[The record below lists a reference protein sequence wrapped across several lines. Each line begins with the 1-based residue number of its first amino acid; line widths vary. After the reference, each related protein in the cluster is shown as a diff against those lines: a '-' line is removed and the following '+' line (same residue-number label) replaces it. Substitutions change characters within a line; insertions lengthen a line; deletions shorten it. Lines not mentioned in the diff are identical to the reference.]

1 MSIQRAPI
9 RRGFDVRAKVTPPK
23 PVVLEKKPR
32 RPEIRPIEYGLAY
45 LYDWGDVT
53 PDVDLAEPE
62 DQDQA
67 MARVPMLSRHAEG
80 PLFEGAIPVQIVIAK
95 PSGLLSSGS
104 SGLVW
109 VVTADFP
116 DVKVWLSTDKG
127 VTFELK
133 ETEVGVN
140 GRLDVDASGRPW
152 WSVTDD
158 SGDIETRLY
167 RSDDIGETWT
177 LIETF
182 ADYGARGTASRGV
195 ACHPTDENTVAIGA
209 LVEQPSDTC
218 KAYFTTDGST
228 FSEITLPAQEGVVD
242 GALVFFTRDGSLI
255 IGMQYIDASVFE
267 SHLIMMRAESPY
279 TSFATTDITPDSV
292 EIRASGPE
300 FTQARNGD
308 IYAVTTMLDQSAT
321 SHRSEDFYPFGQDGQ
336 VSEDGYSYGVSDST
350 ITRESPG
357 IYAFKSVDDG
367 ETWEEIETPFHVP
380 DDAWPDF
387 ETELPWNE
395 YVPGEVA
402 GIQHHKGRLFVFFRA
417 EAPLSEQTDRM
428 KIDIVIGTGAGA
440 DFAEPFTFT
449 VGDRTYEVS
458 DGPSWSPGTP
468 VTHPPT
474 GLTGTL
480 IGNVPERGYTEW
492 WSIFSST
499 APVSELTTFSANNDT
514 FFLQNDNA
522 QGDPN
527 VYNGR
532 AVGFANTWGSPV
544 RVDAVRPLSQSFIA
558 QSLLIGRNEYAGD
571 VGTHEQGYLWT
582 YDGSEWTDKQE
593 NIEDGISV
601 LQAVAQW
608 GAVSI

>member
-1 MSIQRAPI
+1 
-9 RRGFDVRAKVTPPK
+9 
-23 PVVLEKKPR
+23 
-32 RPEIRPIEYGLAY
+32 
-45 LYDWGDVT
+45 
-53 PDVDLAEPE
+53 
-62 DQDQA
+62 
-67 MARVPMLSRHAEG
+67 
-80 PLFEGAIPVQIVIAK
+80 
-95 PSGLLSSGS
+95 
-104 SGLVW
+104 
-109 VVTADFP
+109 
-116 DVKVWLSTDKG
+116 
-127 VTFELK
+127 
-133 ETEVGVN
+133 
-140 GRLDVDASGRPW
+140 
-152 WSVTDD
+152 
-158 SGDIETRLY
+158 
-167 RSDDIGETWT
+167 
-177 LIETF
+177 
-182 ADYGARGTASRGV
+182 
-195 ACHPTDENTVAIGA
+195 
-209 LVEQPSDTC
+209 
-218 KAYFTTDGST
+218 
-228 FSEITLPAQEGVVD
+228 
-242 GALVFFTRDGSLI
+242 
-255 IGMQYIDASVFE
+255 
-267 SHLIMMRAESPY
+267 
-279 TSFATTDITPDSV
+279 
-292 EIRASGPE
+292 
-300 FTQARNGD
+300 
-308 IYAVTTMLDQSAT
+308 
-321 SHRSEDFYPFGQDGQ
+321 
-336 VSEDGYSYGVSDST
+336 
-350 ITRESPG
+350 
-357 IYAFKSVDDG
+357 
-367 ETWEEIETPFHVP
+367 
-380 DDAWPDF
+380 
-387 ETELPWNE
+387 
-395 YVPGEVA
+395 
-402 GIQHHKGRLFVFFRA
+402 
-417 EAPLSEQTDRM
+417 M